1 MKSGGLVFWGK
12 MNWTEKANEIAERII
27 KREIGQKRISQ
38 TCELEHLSRLLAES
52 AIEGMKHECDN
63 WLL

>member
-1 MKSGGLVFWGK
+1 

-27 KREIGQKRISQ
+27 EREIGQKRISPD
-38 TCELEHLSRLLAES
+38 CELEHLSRLLAES